1 MFWLVFRLVRCYVL
15 ASFQACFTCANE
27 VYAALFY
34 LHKRITAVPGFR
46 PICGYSMWSFL
57 LFLFFVLVVASRLY
71 ILVKLGCNSLVLSS
85 SLMIGRV
92 TAVFQKKRIS
102 TLINGC
108 AN

>member
-1 MFWLVFRLVRCYVL
+1 MFLWLGY
-15 ASFQACFTCANE
+15 
-27 VYAALFY
+27 
-34 LHKRITAVPGFR
+34 PGGLGV
-46 PICGYSMWSFL
+46 CGYSLWSFL
-57 LFLFFVLVVASRLY
+57 LFLSFVQAATSRLY

-92 TAVFQKKRIS
+92 TAIFQKKFFS